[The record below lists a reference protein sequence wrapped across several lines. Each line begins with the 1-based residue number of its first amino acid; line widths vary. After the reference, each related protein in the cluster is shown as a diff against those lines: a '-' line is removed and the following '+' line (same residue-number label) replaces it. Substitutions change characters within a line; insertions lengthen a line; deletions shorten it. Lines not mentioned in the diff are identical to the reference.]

1 MSSSDPGSD
10 SESDAPPPP
19 PPPKRARKQAPR
31 RKAPSFDDSDMDE
44 DMKPSWGKGVQ
55 VDGEKKEKKIVYG
68 VRRTDGTGLVGPAG
82 TVYKLGKKYKA
93 QACDRVTGKRPSVG
107 YHETKEAALAAVRVK
122 QATLD
127 EAHEATDVFQAALK
141 ATEGLPPSPDK
152 IEEAELGKTY
162 RHQDP
167 KNKFLPYGAVVRR
180 AGKQGLL
187 WTPACAHVDPAT
199 GATWTCGNNA
209 RQAQKGENTNR
220 CKLHGGGV
228 RCKGAI
234 LFTTGEHVPC
244 GYNVSVLTGKKDK
257 YDGRCVRCFCQTE
270 DPNDERV
277 QNARKWMNAKE
288 QEVVK
293 RLLAVFPKYH
303 FVLDEAYCKQYA
315 YGSLKTNFRPDMR
328 TIQHGRI
335 LIVEIDELSHI
346 TYDCGRERFREEV
359 LRKQGGERMRTIMLR
374 FNPDHYTDLA
384 TGLRVPSCFHHNKE
398 SNTVVPNPAQKK
410 QWDLRIEALCAR
422 IRVFLD
428 RKDPA
433 YMEEVPEPP
442 PGRCIYM
449 EELFYEDVSGVT
461 DAGKAKI
468 ALSFKRASQKRKQS
482 EAAASSKE
490 EAPPP
495 QPRRRVSAPVDSD
508 SDSDA

>member
-1 MSSSDPGSD
+1 MSSSD
-10 SESDAPPPP
+10 SESDLESDTPAP
-19 PPPKRARKQAPR
+19 PPPKRARKQAPH
-31 RKAPSFDDSDMDE
+31 KKKPSFDDAEFLE
-44 DMKPSWGKGVQ
+44 DTKRSRGEGVQ
-55 VDGEKKEKKIVYG
+55 VDGEEKEKKHSKKG

-82 TVYKLGKKYKA
+82 SVYKDGKKYRA
-93 QACDRVTGKRPSVG
+93 QAKDRVTGKKVSAG
-107 YHETKEAALAAVRVK
+107 LHETEEAALAAVRAK

-127 EAHEATDVFQAALK
+127 EAYEATDVFQAALK
-141 ATEGLPPSPDK
+141 ATEGLEPSPDK
-152 IEEAELGKTY
+152 IEDAVFGKTY

-167 KNKFLPYGAVVRR
+167 KNKFVPFGAVVVRS
-180 AGKQGLL
+180 GKKGLV
-187 WTPACAHVDPAT
+187 WHPACAHVDPAT
-199 GATWTCGNNA
+199 GATWTCGKRA
-209 RQAQKGENTNR
+209 EWAQKGEKPNR
-220 CKLHGGGV
+220 CILHGGGV

-244 GYNVSVLTGKKDK
+244 GYNVGVHTGKGGK

-277 QNARKWMNAKE
+277 KNAKAYMHARE
-288 QEVVK
+288 QAVMKLLEEIFTDYHWTFDCSYGTKFAVGKRKACVRPDARTVK
-293 RLLAVFPKYH
+293 R
-303 FVLDEAYCKQYA
+303 
-315 YGSLKTNFRPDMR
+315 
-328 TIQHGRI
+328 GRI
-335 LIVEIDELSHI
+335 LIVEVDERSHVS
-346 TYDCGRERFREEV
+346 YDCGKEREREEIFKKHAGPRLALV
-359 LRKQGGERMRTIMLR
+359 MLR
-374 FNPDHYTDLA
+374 FNPDEYTDVA
-384 TGLRVPSCFHHNKE
+384 TGQHVPSCFHYNKK
-398 SNTVVPNPAQKK
+398 NCTHTVNPDQKK

-449 EELFYEDVSGVT
+449 EELFYEDISGVT

-468 ALSFKRASQKRKQS
+468 IDAFKRASQKRKQR

-490 EAPPP
+490 EAPP
-495 QPRRRVSAPVDSD
+495 QPRRRVSAPVASD